1 MDYKRLLQIF
11 QTYVDNDYQA
21 SCDSA
26 YVREALEEIA
36 SRSEI
41 EELGFGWLYPEEV
54 E

>member
-21 SCDSA
+21 SGDSA
-26 YVREALEEIA
+26 YVREALEETA

-54 E
+54 D